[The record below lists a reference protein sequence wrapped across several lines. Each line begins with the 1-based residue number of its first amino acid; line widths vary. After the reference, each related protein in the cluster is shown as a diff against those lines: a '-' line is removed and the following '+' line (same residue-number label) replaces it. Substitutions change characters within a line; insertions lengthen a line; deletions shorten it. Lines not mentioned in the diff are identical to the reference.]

1 MVTTAVPV
9 IPEVVSLKLVNGD
22 EVIARYEDSTV
33 DTITITSP
41 LAITIG
47 AQGLGMI
54 PWLFVGQRTIFFF
67 YAVALSPW
75 LVLLVVYAIMR
86 SQRSA
91 LGQILS
97 ALFVIAVVV
106 NFIYFLPILDAQP
119 LSYDQWHARMWFRS
133 WI

>member
-1 MVTTAVPV
+1 
-9 IPEVVSLKLVNGD
+9 
-22 EVIARYEDSTV
+22 
-33 DTITITSP
+33 
-41 LAITIG
+41 LAIGTPVLWWG
-47 AQGLGMI
+47 AIAAIVYALYRFLMKQDDRVAPLLLALAAGMI

-86 SQRSA
+86 SQRYA

-97 ALFVIAVVV
+97 SLFVIAVVV

-119 LSYDQWHARMWFRS
+119 LPYDQWHARMWFSS